1 VEVAPAAPLVA
12 SASRV
17 ADFVEL
23 TKPRITALVL
33 VNAAVGYAVGG
44 GAALPSAN
52 FLLFLIGTA
61 LLCGGASALNQ
72 YLERD
77 ADARMTRTSRRPL
90 PAGRVTPSDAL
101 AFGLTI
107 SAVGLVVLA
116 GVNLLTLAL
125 GAASLLSYVLA
136 YTPLKRVTSLCTV
149 VGAVPGALPPLM
161 GWAAARGSL
170 GPAGWA
176 LFAILFLW
184 QLPHFLAIGWLY
196 REDYARGGFPM
207 LAVRDGDGS
216 STGRQAALYSTA
228 LLPVTLAAGLLAA
241 AGHAYLWGALVLGV
255 VFLGCALAFLWKR
268 SIGAARRLPA
278 PGDTSMTPASTKT
291 TPIICSRLIGSSR
304 SSAPNPIVNIGPS
317 EPTSDDVLAPM
328 RLMDSA
334 IIHVGSTVQK
344 NAIASASSWIDCGA
358 ASARSGRVS
367 TKCSEMNAVA
377 ASMAQAMKRDGPRRP
392 MTPVAPTR

>member
-1 VEVAPAAPLVA
+1 MEIVPAAALAVSPP
-12 SASRV
+12 RV

-33 VNAAVGYAVGG
+33 VTAAVGYAVGG
-44 GAALPSAN
+44 GAALSAIN
-52 FLLFLIGTA
+52 FILFMVGTA

-90 PAGRVTPSDAL
+90 PAGRLTPPDAL

-170 GPAGWA
+170 GPAGWG

-196 REDYARGGFPM
+196 REDYARGGFAM
-207 LAVRDGDGS
+207 LAVTDRDGS
-216 STGRQAALYSTA
+216 SSGRQAALYATA

-241 AGHAYLWGALVLGV
+241 AGKAYLWGALVLGV
-255 VFLGCALAFLWKR
+255 VFLACALAFLWNR
-268 SIGAARRLPA
+268 STGSARRLFLV
-278 PGDTSMTPASTKT
+278 S
-291 TPIICSRLIGSSR
+291 
-304 SSAPNPIVNIGPS
+304 
-317 EPTSDDVLAPM
+317 VLYLPLLLC
-328 RLMDSA
+328 LMVVD
-334 IIHVGSTVQK
+334 
-344 NAIASASSWIDCGA
+344 
-358 ASARSGRVS
+358 R
-367 TKCSEMNAVA
+367 
-377 ASMAQAMKRDGPRRP
+377 
-392 MTPVAPTR
+392 

>member
-1 VEVAPAAPLVA
+1 MEVAPTAPLVA
-12 SASRV
+12 SPSRV

-33 VNAAVGYAVGG
+33 VTAAVGYAVGG
-44 GAALPSAN
+44 GAALRPAN

-216 STGRQAALYSTA
+216 STGRQAALYATA

-255 VFLGCALAFLWKR
+255 AFLGCALTFLWKR
-268 SIGAARRLPA
+268 SIGAARRLFLVSVIYLPLLL
-278 PGDTSMTPASTKT
+278 G
-291 TPIICSRLIGSSR
+291 
-304 SSAPNPIVNIGPS
+304 
-317 EPTSDDVLAPM
+317 
-328 RLMDSA
+328 LMVFD
-334 IIHVGSTVQK
+334 
-344 NAIASASSWIDCGA
+344 
-358 ASARSGRVS
+358 R
-367 TKCSEMNAVA
+367 
-377 ASMAQAMKRDGPRRP
+377 
-392 MTPVAPTR
+392 

>member
-1 VEVAPAAPLVA
+1 VEIVPAAALAVSP
-12 SASRV
+12 SRA

-33 VNAAVGYAVGG
+33 VTAAVGYAVGG
-44 GAALPSAN
+44 GAALSAIN
-52 FLLFLIGTA
+52 FMLFMVGTA

-90 PAGRVTPSDAL
+90 PAGRLTPPDAL

-125 GAASLLSYVLA
+125 GAASILSYVLA

-170 GPAGWA
+170 GPAGWG

-207 LAVRDGDGS
+207 LAVSDRDGS
-216 STGRQAALYSTA
+216 SSGRQAALYATA

-241 AGHAYLWGALVLGV
+241 AGKAYLWGALVLGV
-255 VFLGCALAFLWKR
+255 VFLACALAFLWNR
-268 SIGAARRLPA
+268 STGSARRLFLV
-278 PGDTSMTPASTKT
+278 S
-291 TPIICSRLIGSSR
+291 
-304 SSAPNPIVNIGPS
+304 
-317 EPTSDDVLAPM
+317 VLYLPLLLG
-328 RLMDSA
+328 LMVFD
-334 IIHVGSTVQK
+334 
-344 NAIASASSWIDCGA
+344 
-358 ASARSGRVS
+358 R
-367 TKCSEMNAVA
+367 
-377 ASMAQAMKRDGPRRP
+377 
-392 MTPVAPTR
+392 

>member
-1 VEVAPAAPLVA
+1 VEIVPAAALAVSPP
-12 SASRV
+12 RV

-33 VNAAVGYAVGG
+33 VTAAVGYAVGG
-44 GAALPSAN
+44 GAALSAIN
-52 FLLFLIGTA
+52 FILFMVGTA

-90 PAGRVTPSDAL
+90 PAGRLTPPDAL

-170 GPAGWA
+170 GPAGWG

-196 REDYARGGFPM
+196 REDYARGGFAM
-207 LAVRDGDGS
+207 LAVTDRDGS
-216 STGRQAALYSTA
+216 SSGRQAALYATA

-241 AGHAYLWGALVLGV
+241 AGKAYLWGALVLGV
-255 VFLGCALAFLWKR
+255 VFLACALAFLWNR
-268 SIGAARRLPA
+268 STGSARRLFLV
-278 PGDTSMTPASTKT
+278 S
-291 TPIICSRLIGSSR
+291 
-304 SSAPNPIVNIGPS
+304 
-317 EPTSDDVLAPM
+317 VLYLPLLLC
-328 RLMDSA
+328 LMVFD
-334 IIHVGSTVQK
+334 
-344 NAIASASSWIDCGA
+344 
-358 ASARSGRVS
+358 R
-367 TKCSEMNAVA
+367 
-377 ASMAQAMKRDGPRRP
+377 
-392 MTPVAPTR
+392 